1 MGRGIEMHEE
11 EPALQVWVQ
20 DLMQWHGGCWRQGG
34 QAAMVGVQVP
44 DVSIL
49 GSAVHWKRG
58 GKTRFILEVELTDF
72 WFSIG

>member
-1 MGRGIEMHEE
+1 
-11 EPALQVWVQ
+11 
-20 DLMQWHGGCWRQGG
+20 
-34 QAAMVGVQVP
+34 MVGVQVP

>member
-1 MGRGIEMHEE
+1 MESSLHIEKL
-11 EPALQVWVQ
+11 AVLWARTLGKKQV
-20 DLMQWHGGCWRQGG
+20 WRQGG